1 MNNLPNNSPNNL
13 AKKTNKDNIA
23 VLLSQLQQK
32 LSSNEHTQLLND
44 IIDKITTILNNFIKN
59 GTGTL
64 SQNDKDNL
72 NILTALLSRELKKAQ
87 NNNQKTDKQILG
99 ILEGI
104 IDEIKTLKNNSIRL
118 KTLGEIVS
126 TIRGIPIQPIEQ

>member
-1 MNNLPNNSPNNL
+1 M
-13 AKKTNKDNIA
+13 
-23 VLLSQLQQK
+23 
-32 LSSNEHTQLLND
+32 
-44 IIDKITTILNNFIKN
+44 
-59 GTGTL
+59 
-64 SQNDKDNL
+64 

-126 TIRGIPIQPIEQ
+126 TIRGIPIQPIEQQSIL